1 MRISILFIIT
11 WFSVHVALAQG
22 YSLEQ
27 CLDSAR
33 HHNVTLQNAA
43 LDIQSAKEQKKEA
56 FTKFFPQISATVNAF
71 HLFEELAN
79 TGINRGYSAMIN
91 AAQPLFMGGQIVNAN
106 KLAKVGNEVA
116 VLQHSLKEMEVLQK
130 VTENF
135 WKIAELKYNL
145 QTLIAAQKQVNAI
158 YKHVNDLVE
167 TGVTTR
173 NALLQVR
180 LRQQELESNR
190 IKVENAQHVMLMLLA
205 NQIGID
211 ENGFDIHTESPS
223 AEIQLPLM
231 ADAESA
237 ANTRKELQ
245 LAAKAIE
252 AKQLQVKLER
262 GKNLPSL
269 ALSVIGFQSHPREVK
284 MEGVDL
290 PMRNGVALMS
300 LSVPITGWWEGSH
313 AIRRSKIS
321 LQQARNDYEDAQR
334 KLRIDIEQTWSN
346 LTEAYRQIQI
356 ARTSVEEADENLRMA
371 NDQYSVGK
379 TTITELLEAETLNR
393 QALDRLS
400 TAIADYNVR
409 LSDYKHKT
417 DFNIHEIKD
426 N

>member
-1 MRISILFIIT
+1 MRYSILFFIAWLT
-11 WFSVHVALAQG
+11 VHAASAQG
-22 YSLEQ
+22 YTLEQ

-56 FTKFFPQISATVNAF
+56 FTRFFPQISATVNAF
-71 HLFEELAN
+71 HLFDELAN
-79 TGINRGYSAMIN
+79 TEMNRGYSAMIS
-91 AAQPLFMGGQIVNAN
+91 AAQPLFAGGQIVNSN
-106 KLAKVGNEVA
+106 KLAKVNNELA
-116 VLQHSLKEMEVLQK
+116 VLQHALTEKDVLQK

-135 WKIAELKYNL
+135 WQIAELKYNL
-145 QTLIAAQKQVNAI
+145 QTLQAAEKQVDAI
-158 YKHVNDLVE
+158 YKRVNDLVE

-190 IKVENAQHVMLMLLA
+190 IRVENARQVMLMLLA
-205 NQIGID
+205 TQIGVD
-211 ENGFDIHTESPS
+211 EHGFDIHIGSPS
-223 AEIQLPLM
+223 AEIQLPAM
-231 ADAESA
+231 ADAETA
-237 ANTRKELQ
+237 VHNRTELQ
-245 LAAKAIE
+245 LAAKAVE

-269 ALSVIGFQSHPREVK
+269 SLSVIGFQSHPRE
-284 MEGVDL
+284 MEGMDL
-290 PMRNGVALMS
+290 PMRNGVALVS
-300 LSVPITGWWEGSH
+300 LSVPITGWWGGSH

-321 LQQARNDYEDAQR
+321 LQQARNDYADAQR

-346 LTEAYRQIQI
+346 LTEAYRQIEI
-356 ARTSVEEADENLRMA
+356 ARTSVAEAEENLRMA

-379 TTITELLEAETLNR
+379 TTITDLLDAETLNR

-409 LSDYKHKT
+409 LSDYKRKT
-417 DFNIHEIKD
+417 AL
-426 N
+426 